1 MGVSRDPRFN
11 QLRIRDL
18 ISLFD
23 PTFRTLP
30 RLMQTMFTL
39 NLDVID
45 HRSWHSRFEDTAINE
60 IYAKGIMKDGKTV
73 DEMIKEIESMVV
85 AAIGQQVSSIE
96 L

>member
-1 MGVSRDPRFN
+1 MTSSH
-11 QLRIRDL
+11 
-18 ISLFD
+18 SL
-23 PTFRTLP
+23 TTRTLP

-60 IYAKGIMKDGKTV
+60 IYAKGIMADGKTI

-85 AAIGQQVSSIE
+85 AAIGQKVSSTQ
-96 L
+96 LWFLLCN